1 MAKQKAGG
9 SVPPPN
15 LIPDSTLPRFGT
27 DGWRAIIAEQF
38 TFENV
43 RRIAAA
49 TARFLRDEG
58 KLDQPIAVGFDTRFL
73 SKEFAQTFAETA
85 AGCGALVYLSPR
97 FCPTPMLSFAVRK
110 LGCALGVMITASHNP
125 YSYNGIKFKG
135 PYGGPATVTI
145 TRRLEEYLHA
155 LGSAAM
161 AQALGGRVI
170 VKDFAPAYWRQID
183 RFVDTAVLARM
194 RGKIVFDPM
203 HGAGIASVDAFLA
216 KYGLKVS
223 SVRSEPNPLF
233 DGGGPE
239 PIAQNLSP
247 LREAIRNERA
257 VLGLATDG
265 DADRFGVLDAHGEFV
280 QLHDLMPLLFRHLI
294 ETRGWSGDVVRTT
307 SMHDTI
313 DRIAAAAG
321 RQTVEVPVGFKNVC
335 EQMLERDVLIGGEES
350 GGFGYKN
357 HLPERDGVLSCLLV
371 VEMLARRRKSIA
383 DLVAELRRETG
394 PFAYGRIDKHF
405 PTHELRINFAELKSS
420 PPKTLAGIAVE
431 RVSTVDGL
439 KFYFRDGSWMLMRIS
454 DTEPLGRIYVGS
466 HSQSVVERLLK
477 AGAAR
482 LFKHTSSKP

>member
-1 MAKQKAGG
+1 MAKQNGWRKR
-9 SVPPPN
+9 STPN

-97 FCPTPMLSFAVRK
+97 FCPTPMLSFAVQVGVRS
-110 LGCALGVMITASHNP
+110 GVMITASHNP

-170 VKDFAPAYWRQID
+170 VKDFAPAYWRQIE

-280 QLHDLMPLLFRHLI
+280 QLHDPMPLLFRHHRNTGLV
-294 ETRGWSGDVVRTT
+294 EGRGDDFNAR
-307 SMHDTI
+307 HD
-313 DRIAAAAG
+313 
-321 RQTVEVPVGFKNVC
+321 
-335 EQMLERDVLIGGEES
+335 
-350 GGFGYKN
+350 
-357 HLPERDGVLSCLLV
+357 
-371 VEMLARRRKSIA
+371 
-383 DLVAELRRETG
+383 
-394 PFAYGRIDKHF
+394 
-405 PTHELRINFAELKSS
+405 
-420 PPKTLAGIAVE
+420 
-431 RVSTVDGL
+431 
-439 KFYFRDGSWMLMRIS
+439 
-454 DTEPLGRIYVGS
+454 
-466 HSQSVVERLLK
+466 
-477 AGAAR
+477 
-482 LFKHTSSKP
+482 